1 MAINQESQ
9 NEELVGSWTLQSAN
23 IQVKMIKFLN
33 SSKGLATHISL
44 FLFFGCNQ
52 LTCIK

>member
-23 IQVKMIKFLN
+23 ENDKVFKF
-33 SSKGLATHISL
+33 
-44 FLFFGCNQ
+44 
-52 LTCIK
+52 